1 MKSWLSRLVMS
12 LLAVLGLAGFA
23 GAQEL
28 LKEAMASFPPQ
39 TIRLEYL
46 NPAKLRGMPNYAS
59 LRQRYVG
66 ARLRSMEQSFAELG
80 VKEADVD
87 ELVLGWRLG
96 STAMDLEG
104 YVAGRFTAKS
114 IADHAGA
121 AGVSTSNAGGF
132 PAYCLG
138 TEPAETCLVVLKD
151 SLGAFGSLES
161 LNGML
166 ATRDQQS
173 PSISTDTR
181 FSRLVDEAPTDAPI
195 WGVAVGEAV
204 PDWFRAWLP
213 NQGNLQLDWAK
224 AFQSVQALVYS
235 VNTTDKVLLDAK
247 LDCTDDQSA
256 ESTRQVF
263 EGLKMFQQMAWQNL
277 NPNRPNPFATVEIAR
292 DGSRVSL
299 HMATNYAD
307 LEGAGAPGRGF

>member
-1 MKSWLSRLVMS
+1 MKIFLSRLTMG
-12 LLAVLGLAGFA
+12 LLAVLGLSGFA
-23 GAQEL
+23 GAQEM
-28 LKEAMASFPPQ
+28 LKEALASFPPQ

-46 NPAKLRGMPNYAS
+46 NPSKLRTLPNYAG

-66 ARLRSMEQSFAELG
+66 ARLRSMEQSFAQLG
-80 VKEADVD
+80 VREADVD
-87 ELVLGWRLG
+87 ELVLGWRPG
-96 STAMDLEG
+96 SAAMDLEG
-104 YVAGRFTAKS
+104 FVAGRFTAKS

-121 AGVSTSNAGGF
+121 AKVSSSDVGGM

-138 TEPAETCLVVLKD
+138 TGPAVTCLVVLRD
-151 SLGAFGSLES
+151 SLGAFGSLDS
-161 LNGML
+161 LNDML

-173 PSISTDTR
+173 PSVSSDAR
-181 FSRLVDEAPTDAPI
+181 FSKLVAEAPTAAPI

-213 NQGNLQLDWAK
+213 NQGNLQMDWAK
-224 AFQSVQALVYS
+224 AFQSVEALVYS
-235 VNTTDKVLLDAK
+235 VDTGDKVRLDAK

-277 NPNRPNPFATVEIAR
+277 NPNRPNPFETVEIAR
-292 DGSRVSL
+292 DGKRVSL
-299 HMATNYAD
+299 RMTTNYSD
-307 LEGAGAPGRGF
+307 LEGAGSLGTGY